1 MVVNLQHAL
10 DLIDQLHGEGYHRSK
25 GLHDA
30 INKFFGIPPE
40 MIDELYAASLHR
52 LTQNLTPDADEL
64 KKYREEYIA
73 KLEAMYQLETDPT
86 VKKQ

>member
-25 GLHDA
+25 ALHDA
-30 INKFFGIPPE
+30 INKFFGIPSE
-40 MIDELYAASLHR
+40 MIDELYATSLQR
-52 LTQNLTPDADEL
+52 LSHNIAIDEAMM
-64 KKYREEYIA
+64 KNFREEYVA